1 MNTIFSNGFTAKD
14 IFNTKTASETIK
26 NYVGKPIKVFGYAL
40 VQDADKTTGEV
51 IQLGYIKTDDN
62 KVIGFKSG
70 VCCDALETFND
81 FISDADIDI
90 TKGEIL
96 IIFTTQT
103 AKSGREFYS
112 FRIAD

>member
-1 MNTIFSNGFTAKD
+1 MNTIFSDGFTAKD

-26 NYVGKPIKVFGYAL
+26 NYIGKPIKVYGFAM
-40 VQDADKTTGEV
+40 VEDVDKTTGEI

-70 VCCDALETFND
+70 VCCEALETFKD
-81 FISDADIDI
+81 FVNETGIDI
-90 TKGEIL
+90 TKGEIS

>member
-26 NYVGKPIKVFGYAL
+26 NYVGKTIKVLGYAM
-40 VQDADKTTGEV
+40 VQDVDKTTGEV
-51 IQLGYIKTDDN
+51 TQLGYVKTEDN

-81 FISDADIDI
+81 FINESGVDI
-90 TKGEIL
+90 TKGEIS

-112 FRIAD
+112 FRIAE